1 LSTLYIRLSF
11 NWTCVVRHPMHKIGM
26 SIRLT
31 KHEIGWFRRG
41 PDPETG
47 TIFLYRVEGLPA
59 GQEASIA
66 EFPYRGW
73 RILRWKDGHPGVWY
87 GEYESADQALSRLEQ
102 QLEFEMSSTDPV
114 SAG

>member
-1 LSTLYIRLSF
+1 ML
-11 NWTCVVRHPMHKIGM
+11 
-26 SIRLT
+26 IRLT

-47 TIFLYRVEGLPA
+47 TIFLYRVGGLPTDE
-59 GQEASIA
+59 EASIA

-87 GEYESADQALSRLEQ
+87 GEYETADQALTALQ
-102 QLEFEMSSTDPV
+102 QQREFEMTLAQPMP
-114 SAG
+114 AR